1 VGVDLKLLRRRN
13 GDGPSEERPSYGWRV
28 FAVLFGAFALAM
40 FWVGVWHTVAWLI
53 GVL

>member
-1 VGVDLKLLRRRN
+1 MGVDLRLLKRRN
-13 GDGPSEERPSYGWRV
+13 GDGPPVDRLSYGWRV
-28 FAVLFGAFALAM
+28 FGVLFVVFAGAM